1 MKMYI
6 IIGLRSINNGV
17 ELNLNIKDNENFN
30 LIVCGLFWLNN
41 IIFSD
46 LTYFIDI
53 EKEVY

>member
-1 MKMYI
+1 MYI